1 MEPRINIITLG
12 VKDLRRAVRFYQE
25 GLGWKR
31 SSAGGDE
38 IAFFHT
44 RGVVLALFPRED
56 LAADAKLP
64 PGRGNAGFPGFTL
77 AHNVASKGEVDS
89 VLAKAHSAGAT
100 NPQAR
105 SRPPVGRL
113 LRIFCRSRRLRV
125 GGGVESAIP
134 HERRRESALARVGN
148 LAGGGGRDS
157 GDSCNVLHSR
167 SR

>member
-1 MEPRINIITLG
+1 MEPRISIITLG
-12 VKDLRRAVRFYQE
+12 VKDLRRTVRFYQE

-89 VLAKAHSAGAT
+89 VLAGTLGWGDQSSSPQSTSRGEAT
-100 NPQAR
+100 QDILPIPTA
-105 SRPPVGRL
+105 SRGRW
-113 LRIFCRSRRLRV
+113 RGIRNS
-125 GGGVESAIP
+125 P
-134 HERRRESALARVGN
+134 
-148 LAGGGGRDS
+148 
-157 GDSCNVLHSR
+157 
-167 SR
+167 